1 MDQLAR
7 IRELFTSQL
16 ALAEVNRVFHFCTN
30 DNNSIYSEPV
40 HKLLDGGDLDSACS
54 EPILFNHNNNGNN
67 SISYNNNNN
76 TNNTNQAQQQ
86 QPVKIVPNQPQRPTG
101 LGNRLE
107 TVTASMSA
115 LLSGSIHL
123 QQAEAVSSGGGPAAA
138 AEGHTGGAAT
148 LNLQGQGL
156 DLEYPFLDQQ
166 HGQSSSAVSRGYLL
180 NAEIQEELARII
192 PHVVPEPYDSGHD
205 STPRTSKHSGF
216 SRRAESGY
224 HSISVTVHDESEVSS
239 LKSTTVST
247 RQAAKRD
254 RRLLCLWLRNPF
266 NCTQAETEA
275 EISDF

>member
-30 DNNSIYSEPV
+30 DTNSIYSEPV

-54 EPILFNHNNNGNN
+54 EPMMLYHQNKPRRE
-67 SISYNNNNN
+67 SI
-76 TNNTNQAQQQ
+76 
-86 QPVKIVPNQPQRPTG
+86 PNQPQRPTELSMEAIFSG
-101 LGNRLE
+101 A
-107 TVTASMSA
+107 TASGSGNANLQDYGAASA
-115 LLSGSIHL
+115 
-123 QQAEAVSSGGGPAAA
+123 AVS
-138 AEGHTGGAAT
+138 
-148 LNLQGQGL
+148 NLQEL
-156 DLEYPFLDQQ
+156 DLEYPFVD
-166 HGQSSSAVSRGYLL
+166 HHNVAAPSSRGFVL
-180 NAEIQEELARII
+180 NQEIQEELARII
-192 PHVVPEPYDSGHD
+192 PQPAIVTEPYDSGHDD

-247 RQAAKRD
+247 GHAAKRD

-266 NCTQAETEA
+266 NCTQTETEA

>member
-40 HKLLDGGDLDSACS
+40 HKLLDGNDLDSACS
-54 EPILFNHNNNGNN
+54 EPIMFNQN
-67 SISYNNNNN
+67 SHREVI
-76 TNNTNQAQQQ
+76 
-86 QPVKIVPNQPQRPTG
+86 PNQPQRPTE
-101 LGNRLE
+101 LVNKLE
-107 TVTASMSA
+107 TSTAALAMMATMAGSMN
-115 LLSGSIHL
+115 L
-123 QQAEAVSSGGGPAAA
+123 QDL
-138 AEGHTGGAAT
+138 GGAT
-148 LNLQGQGL
+148 GEVPGGVSNLQDL
-156 DLEYPFLDQQ
+156 DLEYPFVDHQQ
-166 HGQSSSAVSRGYLL
+166 QQQLNHPGSSSMSRGFML

-192 PHVVPEPYDSGHD
+192 PQQPPPIVTEPYDSGHD

-266 NCTQAETEA
+266 NCTAQPETEA

>member
-54 EPILFNHNNNGNN
+54 EPMMMLYSHNQNQNH
-67 SISYNNNNN
+67 
-76 TNNTNQAQQQ
+76 QR
-86 QPVKIVPNQPQRPTG
+86 PNHPQRPTE
-101 LGNRLE
+101 LGNKLE
-107 TVTASMSA
+107 TI
-115 LLSGSIHL
+115 LP
-123 QQAEAVSSGGGPAAA
+123 AVSAVMSGNSNLHLDGCGEINGGGGRTGSVLALAASSA
-138 AEGHTGGAAT
+138 AGAAVS
-148 LNLQGQGL
+148 NLQDL
-156 DLEYPFLDQQ
+156 DLEYPFVVDTRQPAP
-166 HGQSSSAVSRGYLL
+166 SSNRGFVL
-180 NAEIQEELARII
+180 NSEIQEELARII
-192 PHVVPEPYDSGHD
+192 PQPIVQEPYDSGHD

-247 RQAAKRD
+247 GQAAKRD
-254 RRLLCLWLRNPF
+254 RRLLCLWLPF
-266 NCTQAETEA
+266 NCTQTETEA
-275 EISDF
+275 EVSDF